1 MKARQP
7 YNLFATFFTLLRL
20 FDDIG
25 EGYISVE
32 RFREILRE
40 IDATITEEE
49 LDGIISDVSPTVI
62 PVMLGNLMYFRWMM
76 MALVRSTLTSFVK

>member
-1 MKARQP
+1 M
-7 YNLFATFFTLLRL
+7 LRL

-49 LDGIISDVSPTVI
+49 LDGIISDVSPTI
-62 PVMLGNLMYFRWMM
+62 IAVMLGTLIDMCFRWMM

>member
-49 LDGIISDVSPTVI
+49 LDGIISV
-62 PVMLGNLMYFRWMM
+62 
-76 MALVRSTLTSFVK
+76 